1 MRARTIPTPVRESD
15 EDLLFLMANLSPRLT
30 GLSFA
35 TWISPHGSAQ
45 HALGVK
51 VSLTPKMVPSEMASM
66 TVEAPI
72 KDIGN
77 ERQLSGQQLTLL
89 RRWIELNRRFIV
101 KFWNGGIE
109 YSDEAIA
116 ALKPIQD

>member
-1 MRARTIPTPVRESD
+1 
-15 EDLLFLMANLSPRLT
+15 
-30 GLSFA
+30 
-35 TWISPHGSAQ
+35 
-45 HALGVK
+45 
-51 VSLTPKMVPSEMASM
+51 M